1 MLRLNR
7 VLGAIALLL
16 PIFAYN
22 NCGQPGFVVL
32 DEATL
37 LASSDIDPNAT
48 DNSKYLLTCVTPT
61 NLSAKLSSNEEQSS
75 RTEFSGKW
83 AEDLRT
89 NDTRTAVVR
98 GKLQASANNE
108 TLLVQIN
115 NECVQTG
122 GAQSTVTRH
131 LSDRGLNQFLK
142 VSSYKINA
150 ADYSASE
157 LSDAINN
164 DLCIQSIDKNATFQ
178 LMAAT
183 NDPRTA
189 EQKHLSDMRFDSAFP
204 RIYNAYN
211 GINREV
217 RVAVLDSGVDVQH
230 PDLSANI
237 LRTSDGR
244 PVSYNALN
252 NSTDVTDSGYHG
264 THVAGLIAAVSNNSW
279 GVSGVMGA
287 KAKIIPVKV
296 SADGATVDLDA
307 VINGIK
313 WATDQGA
320 HVINMSF
327 TSNRETDD
335 RPALREAIE
344 YALRKGVLFVV
355 AAGNSSTQ
363 ITASNHFYPA
373 KYSAL
378 YAGFITV
385 GSYDAGNSA
394 TRSGFSNYGS
404 AFVKIMAPG
413 QNGSDGILSTVPTSW
428 TATGLSS
435 KNNGNPI
442 QGTSMASP
450 MVAGAAAVAIGLAKS
465 RGYFAPPEQIEK
477 ILLQGSQKI
486 ASLAS
491 YAKDG
496 NKLDLL
502 NLVEQIDIDTNL
514 NSNSSTDR
522 SSARGT
528 LYISSHSPN
537 QQALYGSKI
546 ELAINVSSNSST
558 LINYTWIRNGV
569 TLPNQTGNKLTISAA
584 QRKDAGVYD
593 VKIQAGSSIQTR
605 QIYVALASAIC
616 PKK

>member
-48 DNSKYLLTCVTPT
+48 DNSKYLIACVTPT
-61 NLSAKLSSNEEQSS
+61 NLSNKVGSSETQS
-75 RTEFSGKW
+75 TGPEFSGKW
-83 AEDLRT
+83 AEDLSSDLG
-89 NDTRTAVVR
+89 NSSSVR
-98 GKLQASANNE
+98 GKLQTQTSNE
-108 TLLVQIN
+108 TLLVQVN
-115 NECVQTG
+115 NECVQTLG
-122 GAQSTVTRH
+122 TQSVITRH
-131 LSDRGLNQFLK
+131 LSENHLNPFLK
-142 VSSYKINA
+142 ISTYKINT

-164 DLCIQSIDKNATFQ
+164 DSCILNVDRNVTFE

-183 NDPRTA
+183 NDPRA
-189 EQKHLSDMRFDSAFP
+189 NEQKHLSDMRFDSAFP
-204 RIYNAYN
+204 RIYNGSN

-217 RVAVLDSGVDVQH
+217 RIAVLDSGVDVQH

-279 GVSGVMGA
+279 GVTGVMGA

-296 SADGATVDLDA
+296 SADGATVNLDA

-344 YALRKGVLFVV
+344 YALKKGVLFVV

-378 YAGFITV
+378 YSGFITV
-385 GSYDAGNSA
+385 GSYDADNSS
-394 TRSGFSNYGS
+394 TRSGFSNFGPE
-404 AFVKIMAPG
+404 FVKIMAPG
-413 QNGSDGILSTVPTSW
+413 QNGSEGILSTVPTSW
-428 TATGLSS
+428 VASGLAS

-450 MVAGAAAVAIGLAKS
+450 MVAGAAAVAIGMAKS

-486 ASLAS
+486 SSLAS

-502 NLVEQIDIDTNL
+502 TLVEQIDADTNL
-514 NSNSSTDR
+514 NSNGLVDR

-528 LYISSHSPN
+528 INIASQSAN
-537 QQALYGSKI
+537 QQALFGSKI
-546 ELAINVSSNSST
+546 ELAINLSSNSST
-558 LINYTWIRNGV
+558 LVNYTWVRNGV
-569 TLPNQTGNKLTISAA
+569 TLANETSNKLTISSA

-593 VKIQAGSSIQTR
+593 IKIKAGSTVQTR
-605 QIYVALASAIC
+605 QIFVSLASAVC
-616 PKK
+616 SKK

>member
-1 MLRLNR
+1 MIRLNR
-7 VLGAIALLL
+7 VLGAVALLL

-48 DNSKYLLTCVTPT
+48 DNSKYLLACVTPT
-61 NLSAKLSSNEEQSS
+61 NLSAKLSSYEEQS
-75 RTEFSGKW
+75 TGPKFSGKW
-83 AEDLRT
+83 AEDLST
-89 NDTRTAVVR
+89 TSEGSSFVR
-98 GKLQASANNE
+98 GKLQAQTGSE
-108 TLLVQIN
+108 TLLVQVN
-115 NECVQTG
+115 NECVQTVG
-122 GAQSTVTRH
+122 IQSAITRH
-131 LSDRGLNQFLK
+131 LSENRLNPFLK
-142 VSSYKINA
+142 VSVYKINA

-157 LSDAINN
+157 LNDAINS
-164 DLCIQSIDKNATFQ
+164 DSCILSVDKNVTFE

-183 NDPRTA
+183 NDPRA
-189 EQKHLSDMRFDSAFP
+189 SEQKHLSDMRFDSAFP
-204 RIYNAYN
+204 RIYNSYN

-217 RVAVLDSGVDVQH
+217 RIAVLDSGVDIQH

-244 PVSYNALN
+244 AVSYNALN

-279 GVSGVMGA
+279 GVTGVMGA

-296 SADGATVDLDA
+296 SADGATVNLDA

-344 YALRKGVLFVV
+344 YALKKGVLFVV

-378 YAGFITV
+378 YTGFITV
-385 GSYDAGNSA
+385 GSYDAGNST
-394 TRSGFSNYGS
+394 TRSGFSNYGPE
-404 AFVKIMAPG
+404 FVKIMAPG
-413 QNGSDGILSTVPTSW
+413 QNGADGILSTVPTNW
-428 TATGLSS
+428 AATGLAS

-465 RGYFAPPEQIEK
+465 RGYFAPPQQIEK
-477 ILLQGSQKI
+477 LLLLGSQKNS
-486 ASLAS
+486 SLAT

-502 NLVEQIDIDTNL
+502 TLIEQIDADTNL
-514 NSNSSTDR
+514 SSNSSIDR

-528 LYISSHSPN
+528 INITSQSSN

-546 ELAINVSSNSST
+546 ELAIQVSSNSST
-558 LINYTWIRNGV
+558 LINYTWVRNGV
-569 TLPNQTGNKLTISAA
+569 TLASETGNKLTINAA

-593 VKIQAGSSIQTR
+593 VKIQAGSTVQTR
-605 QIYVALASAIC
+605 QIFVSLASSVC
-616 PKK
+616 SKK